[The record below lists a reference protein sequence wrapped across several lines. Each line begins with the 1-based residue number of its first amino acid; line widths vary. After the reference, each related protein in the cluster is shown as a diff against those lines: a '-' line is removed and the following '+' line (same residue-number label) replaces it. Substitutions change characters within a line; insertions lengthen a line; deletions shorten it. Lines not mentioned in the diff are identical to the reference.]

1 MIIETNPK
9 LYVKFIDNNKGMGVY
24 TNSKI
29 SKGEIIESCY
39 SIPVNIS
46 IKEYHAFFFQYNGT
60 DTLLPLGYG
69 CIYNHSDNP
78 NISWEILDFQ
88 KRIIKFFAI
97 DDIEPD
103 IELCHNYGAGYWL
116 TNEKK
121 II

>member
-9 LYVKFIDNNKGMGVY
+9 LYVKHIDNNKGMGVY

-29 SKGEIIESCY
+29 LKGDVVENCY

-46 IKEYHAFFFQYNGT
+46 IKEYQVFFFQFNGT

-69 CIYNHSDNP
+69 CIYNHSENP

-88 KRIIKFFAI
+88 KRIIRFFAI
-97 DDIEPD
+97 KDIEPD
-103 IELCHNYGAGYWL
+103 TELCHNYGSGYWL

-121 II
+121 LI